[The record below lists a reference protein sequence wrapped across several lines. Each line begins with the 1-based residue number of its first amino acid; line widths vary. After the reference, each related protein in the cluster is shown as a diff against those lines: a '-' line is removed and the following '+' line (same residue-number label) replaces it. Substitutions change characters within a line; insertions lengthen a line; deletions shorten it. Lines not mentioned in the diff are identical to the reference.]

1 MPETRRNCRHA
12 SKPKLAR
19 KDLQGGGVGGESRPS
34 STHLG
39 IMHRGGDGED
49 GSFILGWELKHLENG
64 GPV

>member
-1 MPETRRNCRHA
+1 MPETRRNCRHV

-39 IMHRGGDGED
+39 IMHGEVMEKMEASFWGG
-49 GSFILGWELKHLENG
+49 S
-64 GPV
+64 